1 MDFPPEN
8 IKDRVADFL
17 TGETMRESVAIKIL
31 IGAIL
36 LIAGIFFFPHP
47 EQVEYNTNVGTMWVD
62 KDVVAQFS
70 FPVYKDLRQY
80 ERERQDAIRKVNPVF
95 ERHDEMIAISYDSA
109 KVIQKLLKTA
119 IENRARF
126 LGTRSASDSVAFIQS
141 LKRVPFSLTDNEVK
155 LIEKSA
161 EQMKKGNATFLVS
174 ADKIISGYLNDVSNV
189 GVIDQAK
196 SKYVHG
202 VIALRSGAIEDLLPI
217 DKFYDQEEAVT
228 LIASG
233 FDASISNSTE
243 RGLLLK
249 IARAA
254 LLSNI
259 LFNKEATDQEIQ
271 SVADNVPRT
280 IGFVQQNDRII
291 GKHEEITDEIK
302 LKLDSYRRSKI
313 ERAPV
318 TYNWRYWVGTGLHVA
333 IILGLFVIYL
343 YLFRKKIF
351 SDNGKITIIAAI
363 IALEMF
369 FAYLS
374 LQLDLQVPLQ
384 YLVVVPMASML
395 LAIIFDS
402 RVAFYGT
409 VAIAFLIAGMR
420 SNDYT
425 IAFSSIIAGSFG
437 AYTVRDIGSRTQI
450 FRSLIYVFLGYF
462 VSILALSF
470 EQLESFSTILT
481 QLGFAL
487 ANAVFSSVLAYGFLI
502 IFEKGF
508 NVATDLTL
516 AELSDLN
523 HPLLVE
529 LSEKAPGTFHHSVTI
544 ATLAEAAAETV
555 GANALL
561 ARVGG
566 YYHDIGKILKPEY
579 FVENQMGPH
588 SRHTRLKP
596 RMSALIISAHVRE
609 GIELA
614 RERGLPEKVID
625 FIPQHHGTTRISF
638 FYDKALKQAARKPSK
653 DMIVEDDFL
662 YPGPKPQTKET
673 GILMLADSVEA
684 VTRSLTE
691 VTPQK
696 LETAISNMIKHRFMD
711 GQLDECDLTLRDL
724 RKIEEAFHKILM
736 GMYHQRIKYP
746 DQEAEIPPAAETTT
760 PPPAAQPA
768 EIVLPLPDS
777 GKSAPEI
784 TAQISPQHSP
794 VEPGVPEQQEN
805 PPQQHES
812 SGTVE

>member
-17 TGETMRESVAIKIL
+17 TGDTMRESIAIKI
-31 IGAIL
+31 II
-36 LIAGIFFFPHP
+36 GIFLIIIGIFLFPHP
-47 EQVEYNTNVGTMWVD
+47 EQVEFNTNIGTMWVD
-62 KDVVAQFS
+62 KDVIAQFS

-95 ERHDEMIAISYDSA
+95 ERHDEMVGLSSDSA
-109 KVIQKLLKTA
+109 KVIQKLIKTA
-119 IENRARF
+119 IESRMRF
-126 LGTRSASDSVAFIQS
+126 LGSRSVSDSIAYLQS
-141 LKRVPFSLTDNEVK
+141 LKRIPFPLTENEGK

-161 EQMKKGNATFLVS
+161 EQMKRGNAMFLAP
-174 ADKIISGYLNDVSNV
+174 ADKIISSYLTNV
-189 GVIDQAK
+189 LNAGVINQTK

-202 VIALRSGAIEDLLPI
+202 IIAIRIGATEDLLPI
-217 DKFYDQEEAVT
+217 DKFYDLEEAVT

-233 FDASISNSTE
+233 LDGSVSNGTE

-249 IARAA
+249 IVRSA
-254 LLSNI
+254 LLPNI

-271 SVADNVPRT
+271 STAENVPRT
-280 IGFVQQNDRII
+280 IGYVQQGDRII
-291 GKHEEITDEIK
+291 GKHEEITEEVK
-302 LKLDSYRRSKI
+302 LKLDSYRRTKI

-333 IILGLFVIYL
+333 IILGLFAIYL

-351 SDNGKITIIAAI
+351 NDNGKITIIAAI
-363 IALEMF
+363 VAMEMF
-369 FAYLS
+369 FAFMS

-437 AYTVRDIGSRTQI
+437 AYTVRDIGNRTQI
-450 FRSLIYVFLGYF
+450 FRSLIYVFVGYF

-470 EQLESFSTILT
+470 EQLESLSTILT

-508 NVATDLTL
+508 NVTTDLTL
-516 AELSDLN
+516 VELSDLN
-523 HPLLVE
+523 HPLMME

-544 ATLAEAAAETV
+544 ATLAEAAAEAV
-555 GANALL
+555 GANAIL

-566 YYHDIGKILKPEY
+566 YYHDIGKMLKPEY

-653 DMIVEDDFL
+653 DVIVEDDFL

-746 DQEAEIPPAAETTT
+746 DQEVEMPPIAETT
-760 PPPAAQPA
+760 PPLPAVQPA
-768 EIVLPLPDS
+768 EVVLPSPDS
-777 GKSAPEI
+777 GKSTPEV
-784 TAQISPQHSP
+784 TPQVTPQQSTP
-794 VEPGVPEQQEN
+794 ESGIPEQQTD
-805 PPQQHES
+805 PLQQTES
-812 SGTVE
+812 SGSVE